1 MTDKP
6 RVAPPQPDD
15 GMMLVPVSWAVAV
28 NEFIDDWRKGDFQ
41 LPPLAACDVNAI
53 IEAGKSAPHAATG
66 VSPEPTPDGARGT
79 AEYYAREDVIQEVA
93 VKITS
98 RVAENAVR
106 MAIGRNELTQ
116 DDGAAIDDKT
126 EQDIVQDTL
135 QGVLGEDTGCLD
147 EDDLNETNCELLF
160 VGAELRKLLAA
171 APPEPT
177 PAREFARDL
186 LKWAKEMPDNETSVT
201 HLASVLNSRTPATA
215 EVLEG
220 LKRDVLAE
228 IWAWALEVAGDTLDS
243 ETLQLNK
250 RISERFDAA
259 KERR

>member
-66 VSPEPTPDGARGT
+66 VAAVSPSEPKRGS
-79 AEYYAREDVIQEVA
+79 AEYYAKETLVHDA
-93 VKITS
+93 AAKIVE
-98 RVAENAVR
+98 RVAGNAVR
-106 MAIGRNELTQ
+106 LAITRGSLLQ
-116 DDGAAIDDKT
+116 CDGEEIDDQA
-126 EQDIVQDTL
+126 EQEYVQDAL
-135 QGVLGEDTGCLD
+135 NVAMGEDTGCLD
-147 EDDLNETNCELLF
+147 EGDLNETNCELLF

-215 EVLEG
+215 EVIEG
-220 LKRDVLAE
+220 LKRDVLALTAR
-228 IWAWALEVAGDTLDS
+228 WVGDTTLDY
-243 ETLQLNK
+243 
-250 RISERFDAA
+250 ERLSRDIDALFDAA
-259 KERR
+259 LPGKEPTK